1 MESLNIKRKVQ
12 GQVNKYKIKMALS
25 VEQFTSP
32 GKYETDLHFEKVQKI
47 LEIPN
52 QIFGDLT
59 KKYYVP
65 KKNQIKYNKEKN

>member
-1 MESLNIKRKVQ
+1 
-12 GQVNKYKIKMALS
+12 MALS